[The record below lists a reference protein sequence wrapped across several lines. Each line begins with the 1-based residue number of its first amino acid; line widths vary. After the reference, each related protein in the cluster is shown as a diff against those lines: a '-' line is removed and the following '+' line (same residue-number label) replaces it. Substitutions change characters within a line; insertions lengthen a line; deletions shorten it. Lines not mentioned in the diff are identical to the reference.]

1 MAISVDLSPAL
12 EKVMNDLVSAG
23 RYGSK
28 SEVLREGLRLV
39 QEREA
44 QLQKLKA
51 ELKVGLDQL
60 DAGLGLDA
68 DQVFDELE
76 AELAAMSNAVE

>member
-1 MAISVDLSPAL
+1 MAISVDLTPAL
-12 EKVMNDLVSAG
+12 EKVVNDLVGAG

-44 QLQKLKA
+44 QLQKLQA
-51 ELKVGLDQL
+51 ALKIGLDEL
-60 DAGLGLDA
+60 DRGLGRDA
-68 DQVFDELE
+68 DDVFDELE
-76 AELAAMSNAVE
+76 AKFAGMSQAAE

>member
-44 QLQKLKA
+44 KLEKLH
-51 ELKVGLDQL
+51 EDLEKGMVDIR
-60 DAGLGLDA
+60 AGRTHSVEE
-68 DQVFDELE
+68 VFDELE
-76 AELAAMSNAVE
+76 AYFATKAAAAE